1 MHIAIAFISSVVALL
16 WALYRLEEMGFSLGG
31 LNPFHWRRRR
41 AWRKKYEADPIYA
54 LEDPMEVAA
63 AIVVAIARLDG
74 DISAGQKAA
83 AIAEFSKAFSLDSK
97 AALQLFGAASHVLG
111 QPQVIDKQIAG
122 LLERHRNLFTAE
134 QIESLLAMMSAVA
147 SADGALSTEQTRF
160 LEEFRNRVSQPGNAA
175 EGTWATREK

>member
-16 WALYRLEEMGFSLGG
+16 WALYRLEEMGISLGG

-63 AIVVAIARLDG
+63 AVVVAIARLDG
-74 DISAGQKAA
+74 VISASQKAA
-83 AIAEFSKAFSLDSK
+83 ALSEFSKAFSLDSK
-97 AALQLFGAASHVLG
+97 AALQLFGSVSHVLG

-147 SADGALSTEQTRF
+147 SADGALSAEQTQF
-160 LEEFRNRVSQPGNAA
+160 LGEFRNRVSAPGKAA